1 MTINDS
7 FDETS
12 YSDEV
17 FRNEKYNNDFR
28 RYSEESD
35 SENSLLE
42 PFEIDKSEVK
52 RKTRLLKSVIKLD
65 KNFHIYVHGGEG
77 LIKKGYDPETGMAF
91 YQLYFKEE
99 E

>member
-1 MTINDS
+1 MAKHSGDMNLSPVILPEQFS
-7 FDETS
+7 I
-12 YSDEV
+12 
-17 FRNEKYNNDFR
+17 
-28 RYSEESD
+28 SESAVK
-35 SENSLLE
+35 
-42 PFEIDKSEVK
+42 KSS
-52 RKTRLLKSVIKLD
+52 RSMKSVIKLD

>member
-1 MTINDS
+1 MFSCKENFS
-7 FDETS
+7 PHP
-12 YSDEV
+12 SDIRHLFISV
-17 FRNEKYNNDFR
+17 PCH
-28 RYSEESD
+28 SESAVK
-35 SENSLLE
+35 
-42 PFEIDKSEVK
+42 KSS
-52 RKTRLLKSVIKLD
+52 RSMKSVIKLD